1 MSAVAAALEL
11 DLGDA
16 WKFLPDDIT
25 IACRRRAESVK
36 VDLLEKVAVLGRTL
50 VASRI
55 ARVVETGAV
64 GAPFDASASRRIHNA
79 GNHVV
84 EAAAGRHIVDI
95 RRAVFAAVGRK
106 RHDDAFAVVG
116 RPEEVD
122 RSLARGIEGV
132 EIEHDTL
139 AADVTRRRQRHQN
152 GLVLRRLQFQ
162 REQPPAV
169 LEVVTP
175 HG

>member
-16 WKFLPDDIT
+16 GKFFPDHIT
-25 IACRRRAESVK
+25 IACHRRAESVK
-36 VDLLEKVAVLGRTL
+36 VDLLEKVAVLERPL
-50 VASRI
+50 VALRI

-64 GAPFDASASRRIHNA
+64 GAPFDASAGRRIHHA

-84 EAAAGRHIVDI
+84 EAAAGCHIVDV
-95 RRAVFAAVGRK
+95 RGAVLAAVGRK
-106 RHDDAFAVVG
+106 RHNDAFAVVG
-116 RPEEVD
+116 WPEEVD
-122 RSLARGIEGV
+122 RGLARGVEGV
-132 EIEHDTL
+132 EIKHDTL

-162 REQPPAV
+162 REEPPAV
-169 LEVVTP
+169 LEVITP